1 MSAKVMQQTAVRED
15 RKHRRPARK
24 SRMADFDDVGTPEL
38 WHVMRRDARRER
50 RAA

>member
-1 MSAKVMQQTAVRED
+1 MSAKAMQQIAVRED
-15 RKHRRPARK
+15 RKHRRPVRK
-24 SRMADFDDVGTPEL
+24 SRMADFDEVVSPEL